1 MEQGRRTAAAA
12 TASRRQL
19 QQARDLAFE
28 GADGVGDFAVE
39 AVRVRALWRA
49 CPRPERTAVDR
60 DGRRA
65 DSRFMPKR
73 VERNAMLGRY
83 GVRYS
88 RVYWAATAAMFALLI
103 VDIFDDGAIWNYGVI
118 VLIIIAIALRPGGV
132 RGPRAAAAAN
142 EPGPSAAGAADE
154 PAPAAR
160 S

>member
-1 MEQGRRTAAAA
+1 
-12 TASRRQL
+12 
-19 QQARDLAFE
+19 
-28 GADGVGDFAVE
+28 
-39 AVRVRALWRA
+39 
-49 CPRPERTAVDR
+49 
-60 DGRRA
+60 
-65 DSRFMPKR
+65 MPKR

-118 VLIIIAIALRPGGV
+118 VLIIIAIALRPGRV